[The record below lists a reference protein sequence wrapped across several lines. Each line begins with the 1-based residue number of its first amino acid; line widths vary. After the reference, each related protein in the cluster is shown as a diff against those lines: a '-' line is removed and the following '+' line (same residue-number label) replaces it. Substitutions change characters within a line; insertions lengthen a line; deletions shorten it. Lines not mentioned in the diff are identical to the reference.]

1 MPLSPNM
8 TPMTTDEEFA
18 SCEHSDRI
26 LRALLGG
33 NLQQATLRLFLFGI
47 ALGAIMGFM
56 SEIAG

>member
-1 MPLSPNM
+1 M